1 MVGLLSSCGEDKD
14 ANKEQEGNEGSN
26 GPSAGEPAAPENGPA
41 DAADV
46 PEGFE
51 SLKITKG
58 QAANYKEWLA
68 KQEGTPKPDDLANFM
83 MSILTPDQ
91 QAEMKKLIEAATPK
105 DPNTP
110 EGK

>member
-1 MVGLLSSCGEDKD
+1 MKKNILSLVAMMGLLSSCGEDKD

-26 GPSAGEPAAPENGPA
+26 GPSAGEPAAPENEPA

-58 QAANYKEWLA
+58 QPPITRSGWRSRKGLQSPMTWRTL
-68 KQEGTPKPDDLANFM
+68 
-83 MSILTPDQ
+83 
-91 QAEMKKLIEAATPK
+91 
-105 DPNTP
+105 
-110 EGK
+110 